1 MIAVLR
7 ILARRVALLVPLM
20 LGIVLFVF
28 LVMRFSDVDPA
39 SAFFQGANPTPRQL
53 HDFREE
59 HGLLDPLPVRY
70 VHFVADLLHGDLGTS
85 ALTRAPVIDQVT
97 TALPLTLQLTFL
109 GLGIAV
115 VLSLVGGVTAA
126 IHRDRLPDQIIRVV
140 SLTGV
145 AAPGFW
151 LALLMIQY
159 LAVDLGW
166 FPTGGYINPAD
177 SFTGWL
183 KTMTLPAF
191 ALSLPVAAQLTRI
204 VRTAVVEELD
214 KDYVRT
220 AIGSGLPPRVVVGRN
235 VLRNAL
241 INPLT
246 VLGLR
251 VGYLLGGAVVI
262 ETIFSLP
269 GMGKLMIDAVK
280 NGDPAVVQGVVLT
293 TAAGFVV
300 VNLVIDVLYLL
311 VNPRLRDAAP

>member
-1 MIAVLR
+1 MIAVVR
-7 ILARRVALLVPLM
+7 ILLRRVALLVPLM

-70 VHFVADLLHGDLGTS
+70 ADFVADLLHGDMGTS

-109 GLGIAV
+109 GLGVAV

-126 IHRDRLPDQIIRVV
+126 IYRDRLPDQIIRVV

-177 SFTGWL
+177 SVTGWL
-183 KTMTLPAF
+183 KTMTLPAL

-220 AIGSGLPPRVVVGRN
+220 AIGSGLPPHVVVGRN

-311 VNPRLRDAAP
+311 VNPRLRDATT

>member
-1 MIAVLR
+1 MVTVVR
-7 ILARRVALLVPLM
+7 ILARRIVLLVPLL

-28 LVMRFSDVDPA
+28 VVMRFSDVDPA

-53 HDFREE
+53 HDFRERN
-59 HGLLDPLPVRY
+59 GLLDPLPLRY
-70 VHFVADLLHGDLGTS
+70 VHFVGALLHGDLGTS
-85 ALTRAPVIDQVT
+85 ALTRAPVVQQVT

-109 GLGIAV
+109 GLAV
-115 VLSLVGGVTAA
+115 AIVLALLGGVTAA
-126 IHRDRLPDQIIRVV
+126 VYRDRLPDQIIRVV

-159 LAVDLGW
+159 LAVDRGW

-177 SFTGWL
+177 SLTGWL
-183 KTMTLPAF
+183 RTMALPAL

-204 VRTAVVEELD
+204 VRTSVVEELD

-241 INPLT
+241 MNPLT

-269 GMGKLMIDAVK
+269 GMGKLMIDAVQ

-293 TAAGFVV
+293 TATGFVV
-300 VNLVIDVLYLL
+300 VNLVIDILYLL
-311 VNPRLRDAAP
+311 VNPRLREAS

>member
-1 MIAVLR
+1 MTAVLR
-7 ILARRVALLVPLM
+7 ILLRRVALLVPLM

-70 VHFVADLLHGDLGTS
+70 ADFVGALLHGDLGTS

-126 IHRDRLPDQIIRVV
+126 IYRDRLPDQIIRVV

-183 KTMTLPAF
+183 RTMTLPAL

-311 VNPRLRDAAP
+311 VNPRLRDATT

>member
-1 MIAVLR
+1 MTAVVR
-7 ILARRVALLVPLM
+7 ILLRRVALLVPLL

-28 LVMRFSDVDPA
+28 LVMRFSDADPA

-53 HDFREE
+53 HDFRERN
-59 HGLLDPLPVRY
+59 GLLDPLPVRY
-70 VHFVADLLHGDLGTS
+70 VHFVGDLLHGDLGTS
-85 ALTRAPVIDQVT
+85 ALTRAPVAEQVT
-97 TALPLTLQLTFL
+97 TAMPLTLQLTFL

-115 VLSLVGGVTAA
+115 VLALAAGVTAA
-126 IHRDRLPDQIIRVV
+126 VYRDRLPDQVIRVV
-140 SLTGV
+140 SLVGV

-159 LAVDLGW
+159 LAVDRGW
-166 FPTGGYINPAD
+166 FPTGGYVNPAD
-177 SFTGWL
+177 SVTGWL
-183 KTMTLPAF
+183 RTMALPAF

-204 VRTAVVEELD
+204 VRTSVVEELD

-241 INPLT
+241 VNPLT

-269 GMGKLMIDAVK
+269 GMGKLMIDAVR
-280 NGDPAVVQGVVLT
+280 NGDPAVVQGAVLT
-293 TAAGFVV
+293 TATGFVV
-300 VNLVIDVLYLL
+300 VNLVIDILYLL
-311 VNPRLRDAAP
+311 VNPRLRAA

>member
-1 MIAVLR
+1 MTAVLR
-7 ILARRVALLVPLM
+7 ILARRIALLVPLL

-39 SAFFQGANPTPRQL
+39 SAFFQGANPTPEQL
-53 HDFREE
+53 HQFRQEN
-59 HGLLDPLPVRY
+59 GLLDPLPVRY
-70 VHFVADLLHGDLGTS
+70 IAFVGDLVQGDMGIS
-85 ALTRAPVIDQVT
+85 VLNRSPVLDQVT
-97 TALPLTLQLTFL
+97 TALPLTMQLTFL

-115 VLSLVGGVTAA
+115 VLSLALGVTAA
-126 IHRDRLPDQIIRVV
+126 IYRDRLPDQLIRVV

-159 LAVDLGW
+159 LAVDFGW

-177 SFTGWL
+177 SLTGWL
-183 KTMTLPAF
+183 RTMTLPAL
-191 ALSLPVAAQLTRI
+191 ALSLPVAAGLTRI
-204 VRTAVVEELD
+204 IRTAVVEELD

-220 AIGSGLPPRVVVGRN
+220 AIGSGLPPVVVVGRN

-280 NGDPAVVQGVVLT
+280 NGDPAVVQGVVIT
-293 TAAGFVV
+293 TAVGFVV
-300 VNLVIDVLYLL
+300 VNLVIDILHLL
-311 VNPRLRDAAP
+311 VNPRLRGTS

>member
-1 MIAVLR
+1 MTAVLR
-7 ILARRVALLVPLM
+7 ILLRRVALLVPLM

-39 SAFFQGANPTPRQL
+39 SAFFQGANPTPQQL
-53 HDFREE
+53 RDFREE

-70 VHFVADLLHGDLGTS
+70 AAFVADLLHGDLGTS

-126 IHRDRLPDQIIRVV
+126 VHRDRLPDQIIRVA

-183 KTMTLPAF
+183 RTMTLPAC

-311 VNPRLRDAAP
+311 VNPRLRDART

>member
-1 MIAVLR
+1 MTAIVR
-7 ILARRVALLVPLM
+7 ILARRIALLVPLL

-39 SAFFQGANPTPRQL
+39 SAFFQGANPTQEQL
-53 HDFREE
+53 HQFREE
-59 HGLLDPLPVRY
+59 NGLLDPLPVRY
-70 VHFVADLLHGDLGTS
+70 VAFLGDLAQGDMGIS
-85 ALTRAPVIDQVT
+85 VLTRSPVVDQVT
-97 TALPLTLQLTFL
+97 TALPLTVQLTFM

-115 VLSLVGGVTAA
+115 VISLLLGVTAA
-126 IHRDRLPDQIIRVV
+126 IYRDRLPDQLIRVV

-159 LAVDLGW
+159 LAVEAGW
-166 FPTGGYINPAD
+166 FPTGGYVNPGD
-177 SFTGWL
+177 SLSGWL

-191 ALSLPVAAQLTRI
+191 ALSLPVAAGLTRI
-204 VRTAVVEELD
+204 IRTAVVEELD

-220 AIGSGLPPRVVVGRN
+220 AIGSGLPPVVVVGRN

-280 NGDPAVVQGVVLT
+280 NGDPAVVQGVVIT
-293 TAAGFVV
+293 TAVGFVV
-300 VNLVIDVLYLL
+300 VNLVLDILHLL
-311 VNPRLRDAAP
+311 VNPRLRGAA

>member
-1 MIAVLR
+1 MLAIAR
-7 ILARRVALLVPLM
+7 ILARRIALLVPLL

-28 LVMRFSDVDPA
+28 VIMRFSDSDPA
-39 SAFFQGANPTPRQL
+39 SAYFQGANPTQEQL
-53 HDFREE
+53 HQFRQEN
-59 HGLLDPLPVRY
+59 GLLDPFPVRY
-70 VHFVADLLHGDLGTS
+70 AHFVVDLLHGDMGISVLNRGKVS
-85 ALTRAPVIDQVT
+85 QQIA
-97 TALPLTLQLTFL
+97 TALPLTLQLTL
-109 GLGIAV
+109 MGLVIAV
-115 VLSLVGGVTAA
+115 VLALVLGVTAA
-126 IHRDRLPDQIIRVV
+126 IHRDRIADQLIRIV

-159 LAVDLGW
+159 LAVQAGW
-166 FPTGGYINPAD
+166 FPSSGYINPAD

-191 ALSLPVAAQLTRI
+191 SLSLPVAAQLTRI

-220 AIGSGLPPRVVVGRN
+220 AIGSGLPPVVVVGRN

-251 VGYLLGGAVVI
+251 VGYLLGGAVVT
-262 ETIFSLP
+262 ETIFALP

-293 TAAGFVV
+293 TAVGFVI
-300 VNLVIDVLYLL
+300 VNLVIDLLYLL
-311 VNPRLRDAAP
+311 VNPRLRSAS

>member
-1 MIAVLR
+1 MTAVLR
-7 ILARRVALLVPLM
+7 ILARRVALLVPLL

-39 SAFFQGANPTPRQL
+39 SAFFQGANPTPEQL
-53 HDFREE
+53 QRFREE
-59 HGLLDPLPVRY
+59 NGLLDPLPVRY
-70 VHFVADLLHGDLGTS
+70 VAFVGDLLQGDMGISVLNRS
-85 ALTRAPVIDQVT
+85 PVVDQIA
-97 TALPLTLQLTFL
+97 TALPLTMQLTFL

-115 VLSLVGGVTAA
+115 VLSLSLGITAA
-126 IHRDRLPDQIIRVV
+126 IYRDRLPDQLIRVV

-183 KTMTLPAF
+183 RTMTLPAL
-191 ALSLPVAAQLTRI
+191 ALSLPVAAGLTRI
-204 VRTAVVEELD
+204 IRTAVVEELD

-220 AIGSGLPPRVVVGRN
+220 AIGNGLPPVVVVGRN

-280 NGDPAVVQGVVLT
+280 NGDPAVVQGVVIT
-293 TAAGFVV
+293 TAVGFVV

-311 VNPRLRDAAP
+311 VNPRLRGTS

>member
-1 MIAVLR
+1 MITVVR

-39 SAFFQGANPTPRQL
+39 SAFFQGANPTARQL

-59 HGLLDPLPVRY
+59 NGLLDPLPVRY
-70 VHFVADLLHGDLGTS
+70 VAFIGDLLHGDMGIS
-85 ALTRAPVIDQVT
+85 ALTRAPVVDQVM

-109 GLGIAV
+109 GLGVAV
-115 VLSLVGGVTAA
+115 VLSLAGGVTAA
-126 IHRDRLPDQIIRVV
+126 IYRDRLPDQIIRVV

-183 KTMTLPAF
+183 KTMTLPAL

-204 VRTAVVEELD
+204 VRTSVVEELD

-293 TAAGFVV
+293 TATGFVV
-300 VNLVIDVLYLL
+300 VNLVIDILYLL
-311 VNPRLRDAAP
+311 VNPRLREAT

>member
-1 MIAVLR
+1 MTAVVR
-7 ILARRVALLVPLM
+7 ILLRRIALLVPLM

-53 HDFREE
+53 HEFRERN
-59 HGLLDPLPVRY
+59 GLLDPLPLRY
-70 VHFVADLLHGDLGTS
+70 VHFVGALLHGDLGTS
-85 ALTRAPVIDQVT
+85 ALTRAPVADQVT

-109 GLGIAV
+109 GLGFAAV
-115 VLSLVGGVTAA
+115 LALAGGVTAA
-126 IHRDRLPDQIIRVV
+126 VYRGRLLDQAIRVV
-140 SLTGV
+140 SLIGV

-159 LAVDLGW
+159 LAVDRGW

-177 SFTGWL
+177 SVTGWL
-183 KTMTLPAF
+183 KTMALPAL

-204 VRTAVVEELD
+204 VRTSVVEELD

-220 AIGSGLPPRVVVGRN
+220 AIGGGLPPWVVVGRN

-241 INPLT
+241 VNPLT

-262 ETIFSLP
+262 ETVFSLP
-269 GMGKLMIDAVK
+269 GMGKLMIDAVQ

-293 TAAGFVV
+293 TATGFVV
-300 VNLVIDVLYLL
+300 VNLVIDILYLL
-311 VNPRLRDAAP
+311 VNPRLRAA

>member
-1 MIAVLR
+1 VVAIAR
-7 ILARRVALLVPLM
+7 ILARRVLLLVPLM

-28 LVMRFSDVDPA
+28 LLMRFSDADPA
-39 SAFFQGANPTPRQL
+39 SAFFQGTDPTPRQL
-53 HDFREE
+53 HDFRKEN
-59 HGLLDPLPVRY
+59 GLLDPLPVRY
-70 VHFVADLLHGDLGTS
+70 AHFVGDLLHGDLGTG
-85 ALTRAPVIDQVT
+85 ALTRVPVAEQVT

-115 VLSLVGGVTAA
+115 LLALLGGVTAA
-126 IHRDRLPDQIIRVV
+126 VHRDRLPDQVIRVV
-140 SLTGV
+140 SLTGI

-159 LAVDLGW
+159 LAVERNW

-183 KTMTLPAF
+183 RTMTLPAL

-204 VRTAVVEELD
+204 VRTSVVEELD

-241 INPLT
+241 VNPLT

-300 VNLVIDVLYLL
+300 VNLVIDILYLL
-311 VNPRLRDAAP
+311 VNPRLRDTAQ

>member
-1 MIAVLR
+1 MTAVLR
-7 ILARRVALLVPLM
+7 ILLRRIALLVPLM

-70 VHFVADLLHGDLGTS
+70 ADFVADLLHGDLGTS

-115 VLSLVGGVTAA
+115 VLSLAGGVTAA
-126 IHRDRLPDQIIRVV
+126 IYRDRLPDQIIRVV

-183 KTMTLPAF
+183 KTMTLPAL

-311 VNPRLRDAAP
+311 VNPRLRDATT

>member
-1 MIAVLR
+1 MR
-7 ILARRVALLVPLM
+7 ILARRIALLVPLL

-28 LVMRFSDVDPA
+28 LVMRFSDIDPA
-39 SAFFQGANPTPRQL
+39 SAFYQGANPTQEQL
-53 HDFREE
+53 HQFREDN
-59 HGLLDPLPVRY
+59 GLLDPLPVRY
-70 VHFVADLLHGDLGTS
+70 VHFVGDLVGGDMGIS
-85 ALTRAPVIDQVT
+85 VLTRSPVIDQIT
-97 TALPLTLQLTFL
+97 TALPLTMQLTFM

-115 VLSLVGGVTAA
+115 LLSLPLGVLAA
-126 IHRDRLPDQIIRVV
+126 IYRDRLPDQIIRVV

-166 FPTGGYINPAD
+166 FPTGGYVNPSD

-183 KTMTLPAF
+183 KTMTLPAL
-191 ALSLPVAAQLTRI
+191 ALSLPVAAQMTRI

-220 AIGSGLPPRVVVGRN
+220 AIGSGLPPVVVVGRN

-280 NGDPAVVQGVVLT
+280 NGDPAVVQGVVIT
-293 TAAGFVV
+293 TAVGFVV
-300 VNLVIDVLYLL
+300 VNLVIDILYLL
-311 VNPRLRDAAP
+311 VNPRLRGTS

>member
-1 MIAVLR
+1 MVTVLR
-7 ILARRVALLVPLM
+7 ILARRIVLLVPLM

-53 HDFREE
+53 HDFRVQN
-59 HGLLDPLPVRY
+59 GLLDPLPVRY
-70 VHFVADLLHGDLGTS
+70 VHFVGALLHGDMGTS
-85 ALTRAPVIDQVT
+85 ALTRAPVLQQVT

-109 GLGIAV
+109 GLGIAI
-115 VLSLVGGVTAA
+115 VLSMLGGVTAA
-126 IHRDRLPDQIIRVV
+126 IYRDRLPDQIIRIV

-177 SFTGWL
+177 SLTGWL
-183 KTMTLPAF
+183 RTMALPAL

-204 VRTAVVEELD
+204 VRTSVVEELD

-269 GMGKLMIDAVK
+269 GMGKLMIDAVQ

-293 TAAGFVV
+293 TATGFVV
-300 VNLVIDVLYLL
+300 VNLVIDILYLL
-311 VNPRLRDAAP
+311 VNPRLRDAS

>member
-1 MIAVLR
+1 MVAIAR

-39 SAFFQGANPTPRQL
+39 SAFFQGANPTPEQL
-53 HDFREE
+53 RAFREE
-59 HGLLDPLPVRY
+59 NGLLDPLPVRY
-70 VHFVADLLHGDLGTS
+70 VDFVGALLHGDMGIS
-85 ALTRAPVIDQVT
+85 ALTRAPVIDQVM

-115 VLSLVGGVTAA
+115 VLSLIGGVTAA
-126 IHRDRLPDQIIRVV
+126 IYRDRLPDQIIRVV

-183 KTMTLPAF
+183 KTMTLPAL

-204 VRTAVVEELD
+204 VRTSVVEELD

-293 TAAGFVV
+293 TATGFVV
-300 VNLVIDVLYLL
+300 INLVIDILYLL
-311 VNPRLRDAAP
+311 VNPRLREAS

>member
-1 MIAVLR
+1 MTAVVR
-7 ILARRVALLVPLM
+7 ILARRLALLVPLL

-39 SAFFQGANPTPRQL
+39 SAFFQGANPTSEQL
-53 HDFREE
+53 HAFREE

-70 VHFVADLLHGDLGTS
+70 AHFVDDLLHGDLGTS
-85 ALTRAPVIDQVT
+85 ALTGAPVLELVT

-109 GLGIAV
+109 GLGIAM
-115 VLSLVGGVTAA
+115 VLALLGGVAAA
-126 IHRDRLPDQIIRVV
+126 IHRDRVPDQLVRAV
-140 SLTGV
+140 SLIGV

-159 LAVDLGW
+159 LAVELGW

-177 SFTGWL
+177 SVTGWL
-183 KTMTLPAF
+183 STMALPAL
-191 ALSLPVAAQLTRI
+191 ALSLPVAAQLTRV
-204 VRTAVVEELD
+204 VRTSVVEELD

-241 INPLT
+241 VNPLT

-262 ETIFSLP
+262 ETIFALP

-300 VNLVIDVLYLL
+300 VNLVIDILYLL
-311 VNPRLRDAAP
+311 VNPRLRDAGP

>member
-1 MIAVLR
+1 MVTVVR
-7 ILARRVALLVPLM
+7 ILARRVVLLVPLM

-28 LVMRFSDVDPA
+28 VVMRFSDVDPA

-53 HDFREE
+53 HDFRERN
-59 HGLLDPLPVRY
+59 GLLDPLPLRY
-70 VHFVADLLHGDLGTS
+70 VHFVGALLHGDLGTS
-85 ALTRAPVIDQVT
+85 ALTRAPVVQQVT

-115 VLSLVGGVTAA
+115 VLALLGGVTAA
-126 IHRDRLPDQIIRVV
+126 IYRDRLPDQIIRVV

-159 LAVDLGW
+159 LAVDRGW

-177 SFTGWL
+177 SLTGWL
-183 KTMTLPAF
+183 KTMALPAL

-204 VRTAVVEELD
+204 VRTSVVEELD

-220 AIGSGLPPRVVVGRN
+220 AIGSGLPPHVVVGRN

-241 INPLT
+241 MNPLT

-269 GMGKLMIDAVK
+269 GMGKLMIDAVQ

-293 TAAGFVV
+293 TATGFVV
-300 VNLVIDVLYLL
+300 VNLVIDILYLL
-311 VNPRLRDAAP
+311 VNPRLRDAS

>member
-1 MIAVLR
+1 MTAVLR
-7 ILARRVALLVPLM
+7 ILARRVVLLVPLL

-39 SAFFQGANPTPRQL
+39 SAFFQGANPTPEQL
-53 HDFREE
+53 HRFREE
-59 HGLLDPLPVRY
+59 NGLLDPLPVRY
-70 VHFVADLLHGDLGTS
+70 FAFVGDLLQGDMGISVLNRS
-85 ALTRAPVIDQVT
+85 SVVDQIA
-97 TALPLTLQLTFL
+97 TALPLTVQLTFL

-115 VLSLVGGVTAA
+115 VLSLILGITAA
-126 IHRDRLPDQIIRVV
+126 IYRDRLPDQLIRVV

-183 KTMTLPAF
+183 RTMTLPAL
-191 ALSLPVAAQLTRI
+191 ALSLPVAAGLTRI
-204 VRTAVVEELD
+204 IRTAVVEELD

-220 AIGSGLPPRVVVGRN
+220 AVGNGLPPVVVVGRN

-280 NGDPAVVQGVVLT
+280 NGDPAVVQGVVIT
-293 TAAGFVV
+293 TAVGFVV
-300 VNLVIDVLYLL
+300 VNLAIDILYLL
-311 VNPRLRDAAP
+311 VNPRLRGPS

>member
-1 MIAVLR
+1 MIIVVRML
-7 ILARRVALLVPLM
+7 IRRVLLLVPLM
-20 LGIVLFVF
+20 LGVVAFVF
-28 LVMRFSDVDPA
+28 LVMRFSDMDPA
-39 SAFFQGANPTPRQL
+39 SAYFQGANPTQEQL
-53 HDFREE
+53 HRFREDN
-59 HGLLDPLPVRY
+59 GLLDPLPVRY
-70 VHFVADLLHGDLGTS
+70 ADFVGDLLHGDMGIS
-85 ALTRAPVIDQVT
+85 VLTRTSVFDLVT

-115 VLSLVGGVTAA
+115 VLSLVLGVTAA
-126 IHRDRLPDQIIRVV
+126 LHRDRALDQIIRVV

-159 LAVDLGW
+159 LGVEAGW
-166 FPTGGYINPAD
+166 FPTSGWTNPTD
-177 SFTGWL
+177 SFTGWIR
-183 KTMTLPAF
+183 TMTLPAF
-191 ALSLPVAAQLTRI
+191 ALSLPVAAQLTRV

-220 AIGSGLPPRVVVGRN
+220 ATGSGLPPFVVVGRN

-262 ETIFSLP
+262 ETIFALP
-269 GMGKLMIDAVK
+269 GMGKLMIDAVR

-293 TAAGFVV
+293 TAVGFVV
-300 VNLVIDVLYLL
+300 VNLVIDILYLL
-311 VNPRLRDAAP
+311 VNPRLRSAA

>member
-1 MIAVLR
+1 MTAVLR
-7 ILARRVALLVPLM
+7 ILLRRTALLVPLL
-20 LGIVLFVF
+20 LGIALFVF

-53 HDFREE
+53 HDFRARN
-59 HGLLDPLPVRY
+59 GLLDPLPLRY
-70 VHFVADLLHGDLGTS
+70 VHFVGGLLHGDLGTS
-85 ALTRAPVIDQVT
+85 ALTRTPVLDQVL

-115 VLSLVGGVTAA
+115 VLALAAGVTAA
-126 IHRDRLPDQIIRVV
+126 IHRDRWPDQVIRVL
-140 SLTGV
+140 SLVGV
-145 AAPGFW
+145 AAPAFW

-159 LAVDLGW
+159 LAVDRGW
-166 FPTGGYINPAD
+166 FPSGGYINPED
-177 SFTGWL
+177 SVSGWL
-183 KTMTLPAF
+183 RTMALPAL

-204 VRTAVVEELD
+204 VRTSVVEELD

-220 AIGSGLPPRVVVGRN
+220 AIGSGLPPHVVIGRN

-241 INPLT
+241 VNPLT

-262 ETIFSLP
+262 ETVFALP
-269 GMGKLMIDAVK
+269 GMGKLMIDAVQ

-293 TAAGFVV
+293 TATGFVV

-311 VNPRLRDAAP
+311 VNPRLREAT

>member
-1 MIAVLR
+1 MTAVVR
-7 ILARRVALLVPLM
+7 ILLRRLALLVPLT

-28 LVMRFSDVDPA
+28 VVMQFSDADPA
-39 SAFFQGANPTPRQL
+39 SAFFQGANPTPEQL
-53 HDFREE
+53 RRFREE
-59 HGLLDPLPVRY
+59 NGLLDPLPVRY
-70 VHFVADLLHGDLGTS
+70 LAFVGDLLHGDLGTS
-85 ALTRAPVIDQVT
+85 ALTREEVVDQVL

-115 VLSLVGGVTAA
+115 VLALLGGITAA
-126 IHRDRLPDQIIRVV
+126 VHRGRFADQFVRVV

-159 LAVDLGW
+159 LAVGLGR
-166 FPTGGYINPAD
+166 FPAGGYINPGD
-177 SFTGWL
+177 SVTGWL
-183 KTMTLPAF
+183 WTMTLPAL

-204 VRTAVVEELD
+204 VRTSVVEELD
-214 KDYVRT
+214 RDYVRT
-220 AIGSGLPPRVVVGRN
+220 AIGGGLPPRVVVGRN

-241 INPLT
+241 VNPLT

-262 ETIFSLP
+262 ETIFALP

-293 TAAGFVV
+293 TAFGFVL
-300 VNLVIDVLYLL
+300 VNLVIDILYLL
-311 VNPRLRDAAP
+311 VNPRLRDSSA

>member
-1 MIAVLR
+1 MTAVAR
-7 ILARRVALLVPLM
+7 ILLRRVALLVPLL

-53 HDFREE
+53 HEFRERN
-59 HGLLDPLPVRY
+59 GLLDPLPLRY
-70 VHFVADLLHGDLGTS
+70 VHFVGDLLHGDLGTS
-85 ALTRAPVIDQVT
+85 VLTRAPVVDQVT

-109 GLGIAV
+109 GLALAV
-115 VLSLVGGVTAA
+115 VLALAGGVTAA
-126 IHRDRLPDQIIRVV
+126 VYRDRLPDQVIRVV
-140 SLTGV
+140 SLVGV

-159 LAVDLGW
+159 LAVDRGW

-177 SFTGWL
+177 SVTGWL
-183 KTMTLPAF
+183 RTMALPAV

-204 VRTAVVEELD
+204 VRTSVVEELD
-214 KDYVRT
+214 RDYVRT

-241 INPLT
+241 VNPLT

-269 GMGKLMIDAVK
+269 GMGKLMIDAVQ

-293 TAAGFVV
+293 TATGFVV
-300 VNLVIDVLYLL
+300 VNLVIDLLYLL
-311 VNPRLRDAAP
+311 VNPRLRAG